1 MLLYATWSALDDS
14 MVGTLF
20 RDLCRRPQS
29 RRKEAIL
36 SYEGLPHD
44 EPPDQKLKPLVICFA
59 VWSISSIKSVGCPTG
74 SSFGQ

>member
-44 EPPDQKLKPLVICFA
+44 EPPDKKKRSNIVLRGAAP
-59 VWSISSIKSVGCPTG
+59 
-74 SSFGQ
+74 